1 MNNISIRYLSG
12 PDVTALKLTND
23 EILDAVDSQHI
34 FAGLGV
40 TVVEPRLHL
49 TPDPAFNRP
58 FNILRGYVA
67 PLKYARD
74 KIVGDYVDNYKQGLP
89 SEMALLNLFDP
100 HADKPLGVAFPNT
113 AAPCTI

>member
-1 MNNISIRYLSG
+1 
-12 PDVTALKLTND
+12 
-23 EILDAVDSQHI
+23 
-34 FAGLGV
+34 
-40 TVVEPRLHL
+40 
-49 TPDPAFNRP
+49 
-58 FNILRGYVA
+58 
-67 PLKYARD
+67 LKYAGV

>member
-23 EILDAVDSQHI
+23 EILDSVDSGLI
-34 FAGLGV
+34 AAGQGE

-49 TPDPAFNRP
+49 TPDPAFNGH

-67 PLKYARD
+67 PLNILEPK
-74 KIVGDYVDNYKQGLP
+74 
-89 SEMALLNLFDP
+89 
-100 HADKPLGVAFPNT
+100 
-113 AAPCTI
+113 